1 MKYVL
6 LLLLAVTP
14 TLFAPARAQ
23 ETFPTNGVRDERPA
37 LYAITN
43 VTLVTSPGTVIP
55 NATIVVR
62 KGIVEAAGS
71 SVAVPA
77 GAVTYDMSGK
87 WVYPAFIDMD
97 SEYGL
102 QESKPKKMPDD
113 EDEDDGGGPQLE
125 TRKKGAH
132 GWNQALN
139 PEFDA
144 YEAFAVHAEKATE
157 MRALGFGAVLT
168 HKHDG
173 IARGTSAFV
182 LLGEQRENDVLVR
195 NRAAAH
201 YSFSKGS
208 STQDYPGS
216 LMGAIALLR
225 QTYIDAAWYRSAARR
240 EYNITLDA
248 WNALQSLPQIF
259 EVADKYSALR
269 ADRVGDEFAVQFII
283 RGSGD
288 EYQRISEIKATNAR
302 FIIPVNFPA
311 AIDTDDPFDARN
323 VSLAELKHW
332 ELAPSNPA
340 ALERAGIVFA
350 LTSALLKDKKEF
362 LSNVRTSVQRGLS
375 KRAALDALTR
385 QPATMLGLSDKI
397 GTLEPGKIANFFVAS
412 GDIFD
417 AGSVIYEN
425 WVNGRRYR
433 TTAGALADLRGV
445 YELTVEGMER
455 MALVVDGTPEAVR
468 TRLVRGKDSIDVSV
482 SRTDNALV
490 LRFVLDTLPQ
500 SQPLRFSGW
509 ISGETWSGRGQQANG
524 SWLSWTA
531 RRTAPYRDVARKDST
546 AQADALGF
554 VTYPHTEYGWAQLPA
569 QEKVLLKNAT
579 VWTCEAAGVLKN
591 TDVLI
596 DKGKIAAVGSH
607 LSAGD
612 AVVVDA
618 TGKHITPGIIDEH
631 SHIAISNGVNEWTQ
645 AITSEVRIGDVLN
658 SDDVNIYRQLAGG
671 VTISHLLHGS
681 ANPIGGQSQLI
692 KLRWGVAPEALKFEG
707 ADGFIKFALGENVKQ
722 SNWGDKNVV
731 RFPQTR
737 MGVEQVFVDGFTRA
751 KEYERSL
758 QRGESPRR
766 DLELEALVEILNKKR
781 FITCHSYVQS
791 EITML
796 MRVAEQFNFTVNT
809 FTHILEGYKVAD
821 KMKAHG
827 AGASSFSDWWAYKY
841 EVIDAI
847 PYNGAILHNM
857 GIVTAY
863 NSDDPEMARRL
874 NQEAAKAV
882 KYGGVSEEEAL
893 KFVTLNP
900 AKLLHIDN
908 RTGSIKAGK
917 DADVVLWN
925 EHPLSVYAVAEQ
937 TYVDGIRY
945 YDRAADLVKREEIAR
960 ERERLLRKMAEA
972 KRGGAKTQKPT
983 KHEEHHYH
991 CDDLSNE

>member
-6 LLLLAVTP
+6 IFLLACAP
-14 TLFAPARAQ
+14 TLFAQ
-23 ETFPTNGVRDERPA
+23 ETFPTNGVRDERA
-37 LYAITN
+37 ELYAITN
-43 VTLVTSPGTVIP
+43 VTLVASPGTIVS
-55 NATIVVR
+55 NATLVVR
-62 KGIVEAAGS
+62 KGVIVAAGS
-71 SVAVPA
+71 AVSIPA
-77 GAVTYDMSGK
+77 GAVRYDMGGK
-87 WVYPAFIDMD
+87 WVYPAFIDLD

-102 QESKPKKMPDD
+102 PETKQKKAAGD
-113 EDEDDGGGPQLE
+113 EEEEGEGGPQMD
-125 TRKKGAH
+125 TKKKGAH

-139 PEFDA
+139 PEVDSYTLFTASSDKA
-144 YEAFAVHAEKATE
+144 AEL
-157 MRALGFGAVLT
+157 RALGFGAVLT

-182 LLGEQRENDVLVR
+182 LLGDQRENELLVR
-195 NRAAAH
+195 DRAAAH
-201 YSFSKGS
+201 YSFDKGT

-216 LMGAIALLR
+216 LMGSIALLR
-225 QTYIDAAWYRSAARR
+225 QTYLDAAWYRNAGHH
-240 EYNITLDA
+240 EYNLTLEA
-248 WNALQSLPQIF
+248 WNARQSLPQIF
-259 EVADKYSALR
+259 EVKDKFSALR
-269 ADRVGDEFAVQFII
+269 ADKVGDEFGVQYII

-288 EYQRISEIKATNAR
+288 EYQRVAELKATGAR
-302 FIIPVNFPA
+302 FIIPVNFP
-311 AIDTDDPFDARN
+311 IPFDVEDPFDARN
-323 VSLAELKHW
+323 ISLATLKHW

-340 ALERAGIVFA
+340 MLEQAGIVFA
-350 LTSALLKDKKEF
+350 LTPALLKDKKEF
-362 LSNVRTSVQRGLS
+362 LANIRLAVQRGLS
-375 KRAALDALTR
+375 KRTALEALTR
-385 QPATMLGLSDKI
+385 QPAAMIGLADKI
-397 GTLEPGKIANFFVAS
+397 GTLEPGRIANFIVTS
-412 GDIFD
+412 GDVFD
-417 AGSVIYEN
+417 AGTVVYEN
-425 WVNGRRYR
+425 WVDGRRYR
-433 TTAGALADLRGV
+433 TAAGALADLRGV
-445 YELTVEGMER
+445 YDMTIDGSER
-455 MALVVDGTPEAVR
+455 MTLILDGAPESVR
-468 TRLVRGKDSIDVSV
+468 TRIVRGKDSLDAAL
-482 SRTDNALV
+482 SRTDDAITM
-490 LRFVLDTLPQ
+490 RFATDTLPT
-500 SQPLRFSGW
+500 SNSVRLSGW
-509 ISGETWSGRGQQANG
+509 IEGTTWSGRGQHSDG
-524 SWLSWTA
+524 RWISWTA
-531 RRTAPYRDVARKDST
+531 RLSAPFSAKVRKDSVM
-546 AQADALGF
+546 QPDVLGTL
-554 VTYPHTEYGWAQLPA
+554 TYPNVEYGWEKLPV

-579 VWTCEAAGVLKN
+579 VWTCEASGVLKE

-596 DKGKIAAVGSH
+596 DKGKIAAVGTNLNASG
-607 LSAGD
+607 AT
-612 AVVVDA
+612 VVDA

-631 SHIAISNGVNEWTQ
+631 SHIAISQGVNEWTQ
-645 AITSEVRIGDVLN
+645 AITAEVRIGDVLN

-671 VTISHLLHGS
+671 VTTSHLLHGS
-681 ANPIGGQSQLI
+681 ANPVGGQTQLI

-737 MGVEQVFVDGFTRA
+737 MGVEQVYIDGFTRA
-751 KEYERSL
+751 QEYERAIK
-758 QRGESPRR
+758 RGESPRR
-766 DLELEALVEILNKKR
+766 DLELDALVEILNSKR

-796 MRVAEQFNFTVNT
+796 MRVAEQFEFKVNT

-847 PYNGAILHNM
+847 PYNGAILHDM

-908 RTGSIKAGK
+908 RTGSINVGK
-917 DADVVLWN
+917 DADVVVWN

-945 YDRAADLVKREEIAR
+945 YDRATDLEKRADIAR

-991 CDDLSNE
+991 CDDIGNE